1 MSVKDYPR
9 LLLTHQPQKED
20 DSLAVLSSSK
30 GRGGQHVGLSLLDVR
45 GCGLLLYKLRE
56 ADSPAARSS
65 RTRLP
70 GLSLLREVTLP
81 HKR

>member
-20 DSLAVLSSSK
+20 DSLAALSSSK
-30 GRGGQHVGLSLLDVR
+30 GRGGQRVGLSLLDVR

-56 ADSPAARSS
+56 ADSPGSRVLEERAA
-65 RTRLP
+65 